1 MRLRKD
7 YGKIP
12 LRQDGR
18 ATEMGNKWWN
28 PSFKCE
34 GLTCREWAIIIYPM
48 EGFLMFSLACFP
60 IKGCWCHVPKQ
71 LQHIYAPAYISY
83 QWASRNVGRFYRTSN
98 QTSAT
103 KTSITLYT
111 VSRRPDGV
119 VRGETAQ
126 WWFSSLYP
134 LRHKHLLFMC
144 SVCIKSLLLHGVA
157 LRCNC
162 QRDIQPPCALGSIFR
177 AF

>member
-7 YGKIP
+7 YGKIR

-18 ATEMGNKWWN
+18 TTEMGNKLWN

-34 GLTCREWAIIIYPM
+34 VLTCREWAIIIYPM

-60 IKGCWCHVPKQ
+60 IKECWCRVLKQ
-71 LQHIYAPAYISY
+71 LQHFSHLCYIAYIYY

-103 KTSITLYT
+103 KTSITWIQCRAVQT
-111 VSRRPDGV
+111 VWTEVRRLSGDFHP
-119 VRGETAQ
+119 
-126 WWFSSLYP
+126 YI
-134 LRHKHLLFMC
+134 LFTI
-144 SVCIKSLLLHGVA
+144 SISYS
-157 LRCNC
+157 
-162 QRDIQPPCALGSIFR
+162 CALS
-177 AF
+177 A